1 MSEKFLEQFA
11 VSNQVITSV
20 QLKELQSLQEQ
31 TNASFESV
39 LHETGLFKIDDLYGM
54 IATTFGLDFLPE
66 LSDDFIDVPLNSR
79 LPIDYLEQNSILL
92 LEEGGRTL
100 TVGVSSPKS
109 LEVKNELELKF
120 SKHVQFALVK
130 ESELNKALIKIK
142 SQHQRTMGDLLEDL
156 ESFSDDGMH
165 QDETEFLMDIANKA
179 PIVRLVNML
188 ILQAI
193 NENGSDV
200 HIEPF
205 EKSLEIRFRIDGV
218 LRKIQSSPKN
228 LAQAITSRI
237 KLLANMDITEKRL
250 PQDGKFKM
258 RLQEKEFDIRVS
270 TLPSFH
276 GESIVLRILRGEHD
290 RYSMKTTGLSGW
302 NLQKVQRF
310 MRSTTGVILITGPT
324 GSGKTTTLYSIL
336 SELNQADKK
345 LITIEDPVEYQ
356 MQGIVQMN
364 VNSRIGLS
372 FASALRTILR
382 QDPDVIMVGEIR
394 DLETAETAIQAA
406 LTGHL
411 VLSTLHTNNAPS
423 AVTRLMEMGVEP
435 YLISTSVVGV
445 IAQRLVRILCD
456 VCKRPIVDDSLLTDD
471 LNSSASKGCEPVGCD
486 SCRGSG
492 YAGRVGVFEVLE
504 FDEMIREMII
514 SQAGP
519 QKFYDTCIDQGMI
532 ALKTDGMDKAR
543 QGITTIDEVFKVV

>member
-11 VSNQVITSV
+11 VSNNVITSI

-54 IATTFGLDFLPE
+54 IAATFGLHFLPE
-66 LSDDFIDVPLNSR
+66 LSDDYINVALNSR
-79 LPIDYLEQNSILL
+79 LPIDYLELNSILL
-92 LEEGGRTL
+92 LEEGGTTL

-130 ESELNKALIKIK
+130 ESELNKALLKIK

-156 ESFSDDGMH
+156 ESFSDGGLH

-258 RLQEKEFDIRVS
+258 RIQEKEYDIRVS

-302 NLQKVQRF
+302 NLQKVQSF
-310 MRSTTGVILITGPT
+310 MKSTTGVILITGPT

-336 SELNQADKK
+336 SELNEPDRK

-356 MQGIVQMN
+356 MQGIIQMN
-364 VNSRIGLS
+364 VNSRIGMT
-372 FASALRTILR
+372 FASALRSILR
-382 QDPDVIMVGEIR
+382 QDPDIIMVGEIR

-411 VLSTLHTNNAPS
+411 VLSTLHTNDAPS

-445 IAQRLVRILCD
+445 IAQRLVRTLCEE
-456 VCKRPIVDDSLLTDD
+456 CKRPITQDEFV
-471 LNSSASKGCEPVGCD
+471 NHGASKGCEPVGCEL
-486 SCRGSG
+486 CRKSG
-492 YAGRVGVFEVLE
+492 YLGRVGVFEVLE
-504 FDEMIREMII
+504 FDEVIREMIM
-514 SQAGP
+514 SQRGP
-519 QKFYDTCIDQGMI
+519 QKLYEGCIEQGMV
-532 ALKTDGMDKAR
+532 ALKTDGLDKVR
-543 QGITTIDEVFKVV
+543 LGLTTIDEVFKVI

>member
-1 MSEKFLEQFA
+1 MSERFLEQFA

-156 ESFSDDGMH
+156 ESFSDEGVH

-258 RLQEKEFDIRVS
+258 RLQDKEFDIRVS

-336 SELNQADKK
+336 SELNQSDKK

-456 VCKRPIVDDSLLTDD
+456 VCKQPIIENDL
-471 LNSSASKGCEPVGCD
+471 LNSGLSREESKGCEPVGCD
-486 SCRGSG
+486 ACRGSG

-504 FDEMIREMII
+504 FDEVVREMII
-514 SQAGP
+514 SQTGP
-519 QKFYDTCIDQGMI
+519 QKFYDTCLDQGMI
-532 ALKTDGMDKAR
+532 ALKADGMDKAR